1 MSDTPFGRSHEE
13 IKRGLRSGETGLVRP
28 ESANARTFL
37 TQRAAEVEESVEKVI
52 NLGYKSV
59 VEALYLTI
67 RDSEHTGLQKLE
79 RKLKAYLDNG
89 FDDAITIDVDPEDD
103 SVRVSY

>member
-1 MSDTPFGRSHEE
+1 GD
-13 IKRGLRSGETGLVRP
+13 
-28 ESANARTFL
+28 
-37 TQRAAEVEESVEKVI
+37 
-52 NLGYKSV
+52 KSV